1 MGSSK
6 KKDKAGGQVLPRASR
21 RRAVLQRPALDF
33 LSPETQDQK
42 SALLSQ
48 DCGVLC
54 CSNYRKSLPSVNI
67 CMKNMCLHLRC
78 FSQQE
83 GEEDMERSIPRLGWR
98 HMASGT
104 YFYQRINLKNNYI
117 LQPKAVSWE
126 LNQTEHCSLA

>member
-48 DCGVLC
+48 DCGVHW